1 LSMVQQLLTCS
12 MLVMFLSFTGQN
24 ISLPCGAPT
33 NNKQILA
40 VQWSRA
46 DLKEKYVLLYRD
58 EVFVPDNQHP
68 AFKNRVDLQDRQ
80 MKDGDV
86 SLILKNVTAADNGTY
101 ECRVF
106 RRGTNHR
113 ISTIS
118 LSVVPP
124 CELLKGRFCNRRLY
138 LLHCFYTALSAF
150 VVIITVIETGNF
162 SVRAEE
168 QPESDIKVM
177 KTSRKLTCPLQLFL
191 SRGKISL
198 YSREI
203 VHTAPKQY

>member
-1 LSMVQQLLTCS
+1 DWILKHCINTGH
-12 MLVMFLSFTGQN
+12 LSFFVFMDQTNITTESGQN
-24 ISLPCGAPT
+24 ISLPCRAPT
-33 NNKQILA
+33 TNKQILA

-46 DLKEKYVLLYRD
+46 DLKQEYVLLYRD

-86 SLILKNVTAADNGTY
+86 SLILKNVTIDDTGTY

-124 CELLKGRFCNRRLY
+124 GESLKGSHLERTPAMDRVCSQQSHILCYRRVTLRGVSGIP
-138 LLHCFYTALSAF
+138 T
-150 VVIITVIETGNF
+150 T
-162 SVRAEE
+162 SV
-168 QPESDIKVM
+168 SH
-177 KTSRKLTCPLQLFL
+177 
-191 SRGKISL
+191 G
-198 YSREI
+198 
-203 VHTAPKQY
+203 

>member
-1 LSMVQQLLTCS
+1 MTCS
-12 MLVMFLSFTGQN
+12 VFLLLFCIFVFPLLGQTTITAESGQD
-24 ISLPCGAPT
+24 ISLPCQVPA
-33 NNKQILA
+33 NNEQVLA

-46 DLKEKYVLLYRD
+46 DLKQEYVILYRD
-58 EVFVPDNQHP
+58 E
-68 AFKNRVDLQDRQ
+68 NRVDLQDRQ
-80 MKDGDV
+80 RKDGDV

-138 LLHCFYTALSAF
+138 LLHCFYSAF
-150 VVIITVIETGNF
+150 YFIIFSKSIAVLRIGKRTNLLYNSGSFCHLCLTKVLATLDTTETSCG
-162 SVRAEE
+162 
-168 QPESDIKVM
+168 
-177 KTSRKLTCPLQLFL
+177 
-191 SRGKISL
+191 
-198 YSREI
+198 
-203 VHTAPKQY
+203 H

>member
-1 LSMVQQLLTCS
+1 MVQQLLTYQKNITAES
-12 MLVMFLSFTGQN
+12 GQN
-24 ISLPCGAPT
+24 ISLPCRAPT

-46 DLKEKYVLLYRD
+46 DLKQEYVLLYRD

-80 MKDGDV
+80 RKDGDV
-86 SLILKNVTAADNGTY
+86 SLILKNVTINDTGTY

-113 ISTIS
+113 IRTIS

-124 CELLKGRFCNRRLY
+124 SDGEEEGGVSRGRFGLVA
-138 LLHCFYTALSAF
+138 ALSAF
-150 VVIITVIETGNF
+150 VVIITVIVVI
-162 SVRAEE
+162 SKK
-168 QPESDIKVM
+168 QKM
-177 KTSRKLTCPLQLFL
+177 KNTPTSSP
-191 SRGKISL
+191 S
-198 YSREI
+198 
-203 VHTAPKQY
+203 

>member
-1 LSMVQQLLTCS
+1 QSSGLSVIGYCAECFFYCLCSVLFPLLDQTNITAES
-12 MLVMFLSFTGQN
+12 GQN
-24 ISLPCGAPT
+24 IMLPCGAPT

-46 DLKEKYVLLYRD
+46 DLKQEYVLLYRD

-86 SLILKNVTAADNGTY
+86 SLILKNVMINDTGTY

-106 RRGTNHR
+106 TRGTKHR
-113 ISTIS
+113 MSTFG

-124 CELLKGRFCNRRLY
+124 RESVITEGHRRLQFSFQESC
-138 LLHCFYTALSAF
+138 LFPKVDSVHLDVALCERNVSSFIQVTSSVSADCRF
-150 VVIITVIETGNF
+150 PQI
-162 SVRAEE
+162 
-168 QPESDIKVM
+168 
-177 KTSRKLTCPLQLFL
+177 L
-191 SRGKISL
+191 
-198 YSREI
+198 
-203 VHTAPKQY
+203 